1 MATTWA
7 AKGRKLL
14 LWVATFL
21 GVLLLAAA
29 VASYYF
35 SRKSPVSRDWVVE
48 TIESRY
54 QCEVELAGFHVSY
67 FPLLRIEGE
76 GLILRRKEQ
85 PGLPPLAS
93 IRKFS
98 AHATW
103 LGLVSEPRHFGEVRM
118 EGLALSIPP
127 HSTASQ
133 ARPATVTETV
143 TKTAAPAAKR
153 QLTSFVLD
161 EVLADDATLSII
173 SANPA
178 KPPHFFAIHKLR
190 MQAAGLGQ
198 PMSFQVTLTNPKP
211 VGEIRSKGQFGPWN
225 VAEPSLTPVSGSFSF
240 SNADLG
246 TIRGLGG
253 KLSSRGLY
261 QGVLNQIQVQGET
274 DTPDFDLGVSGNK
287 VHLTTQFNAVVDGV
301 TGDTLLQPVTAQ
313 LLGSKIVARGKV
325 VRVPGGSGRE
335 ILLDVSAQPAR
346 LEDLLR
352 LAVKSPSPSMT
363 GAVSLHTNLD
373 LQPGHETIMQR
384 LKLDGV
390 FDVQSA
396 RFTNRETEEKMTGF
410 SRRAQGKPG
419 EPEIQNIPFHLEGR
433 FALGESQAK
442 FSSLNFSL
450 PGASI
455 QLDGTFGLV
464 GQTLDFAGTARLQ
477 AKVSQ
482 TMTGFKSLLLKVVDP
497 LFARDGAG
505 TVLPIEIKGTREKP
519 AFKLD
524 YGKLFKK

>member
-1 MATTWA
+1 
-7 AKGRKLL
+7 
-14 LWVATFL
+14 
-21 GVLLLAAA
+21 
-29 VASYYF
+29 
-35 SRKSPVSRDWVVE
+35 
-48 TIESRY
+48 
-54 QCEVELAGFHVSY
+54 
-67 FPLLRIEGE
+67 
-76 GLILRRKEQ
+76 
-85 PGLPPLAS
+85 
-93 IRKFS
+93 
-98 AHATW
+98 
-103 LGLVSEPRHFGEVRM
+103 
-118 EGLALSIPP
+118 
-127 HSTASQ
+127 
-133 ARPATVTETV
+133 
-143 TKTAAPAAKR
+143 
-153 QLTSFVLD
+153 
-161 EVLADDATLSII
+161 
-173 SANPA
+173 
-178 KPPHFFAIHKLR
+178 
-190 MQAAGLGQ
+190 MQAAGIGQ
-198 PMSFQVTLTNPKP
+198 PMSFQVTLTNPIP

-225 VAEPSLTPVSGSFSF
+225 VVEPSLTPVSGTYSF

-325 VRVPGGSGRE
+325 ARLPGGRGRE
-335 ILLDVSAQPAR
+335 ILLDVRAQPAR

-352 LAVKSPSPSMT
+352 LAVKSRTPSMT
-363 GAVSLHTNLD
+363 GAVSLHTNFD

-384 LKLDGV
+384 LKLDGA

-419 EPEIQNIPFHLEGR
+419 EQEIQDIPFHLEGR
-433 FALGESQAK
+433 FALAEREAK
-442 FSSLNFSL
+442 FSGLNFSM

-455 QLDGTFGLV
+455 QLDGTFGLA

-482 TMTGFKSLLLKVVDP
+482 TVKGIKSLLLKVIDP

-505 TVLPIEIKGTREKP
+505 TVLPIEIRGTREKP

-524 YGKLFKK
+524 YGKLFKR